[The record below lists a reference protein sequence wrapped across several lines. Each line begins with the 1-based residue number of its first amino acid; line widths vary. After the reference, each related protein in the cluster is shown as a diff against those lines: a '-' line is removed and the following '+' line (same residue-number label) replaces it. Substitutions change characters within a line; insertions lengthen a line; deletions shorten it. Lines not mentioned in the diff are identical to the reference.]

1 MRLSHLTAVATLVA
15 LLGAMLVSVGSVSA
29 VSRDKYVCI
38 ETSDTDATLITAEV
52 QSDGSAAPANAVHLV
67 TTSGAV
73 APSLATVNAEPP
85 ETSAC
90 PSGVAKDE
98 AVYVVRKGADS
109 YGWSATQDGPA
120 QLSIS
125 FSDTDGIIPNDGTG
139 ISVTVDIVGGGQTDI
154 QSEITTS
161 TLAWIRVSGELDG
174 HERFTGDGG
183 VRTIDSEGDMLA
195 VAAATKM
202 GRTFPIIVP
211 KGTTPGE
218 YTVSASLSIVD
229 STSTDGPDDGD
240 APDARTLTAS
250 KPFTVGDAGT
260 NVSDATLSLASGQE
274 ASVAANTD
282 PVMFELSI
290 LNSLGKPSNVGT
302 GTAAVPVVIVAPG
315 GTIDYGDGFMASGT
329 NQTAVKNTVKFT
341 VAKAT
346 AGTVDVKALVV
357 SGSVAESE
365 TITLTFTGSVATVS
379 LSEPATTLLNQAVGT
394 RDDPDTDANEDDDP
408 RDSLTL
414 TLTAADS
421 AGNVVSPTK
430 VANSA
435 IVIKDPD
442 GVHVG
447 TGKIARMAADPA
459 KKAIQITL
467 TSDGSASA
475 PLDSGE
481 YTIEVTSGGKKATS
495 TFIVAAG
502 AADIALEVESNKD
515 PLELGAVI
523 TVTAT
528 VTDAGGLSV
537 GNGTTVDFSTG
548 GALEL
553 DDVGNVM
560 GIKTKDGMATARFI
574 VSKGDGLATII
585 AESGSATGTTTVSL
599 PAPEAEAMPVEEASV
614 GCLSNLSGFST
625 WSCGVESSA
634 SEIFGLVSARGVTA
648 IHLHNGTA
656 WVRYSVVDG
665 AMVPGSSDFMVTEN
679 DILYISN

>member
-1 MRLSHLTAVATLVA
+1 MRVSHLAAVATLVA
-15 LLGAMLVSVGSVSA
+15 LLGAMFVAMGSASA
-29 VSRDKYVCI
+29 ADRSDYVCGTDGMVMTDV
-38 ETSDTDATLITAEV
+38 ENAANTPAALTKSTGVVENHQTNPDTVT
-52 QSDGSAAPANAVHLV
+52 QAAD
-67 TTSGAV
+67 
-73 APSLATVNAEPP
+73 
-85 ETSAC
+85 C
-90 PSGVAKDE
+90 PSGVAAGE
-98 AVYVVRKGADS
+98 AVYVSRLGQGNYV
-109 YGWSATQDGPA
+109 WSATQDGPA

-125 FSDTDGIIPNDGTG
+125 FSDTDGIIPNDGSG
-139 ISVTVDIVGGGQTDI
+139 ISVTVDIVGGGH
-154 QSEITTS
+154 TS
-161 TLAWIRVSGELDG
+161 TQAQIDVSTLEWVRVSGELDG
-174 HERFTGDGG
+174 HETFADTEDRDIEAGTSDMTG
-183 VRTIDSEGDMLA
+183 
-195 VAAATKM
+195 VAAANKM
-202 GRTFPIIVP
+202 ARTFPIIVP

-218 YTVSASLSIVD
+218 YTVSASLKIVD
-229 STSTDGPDDGD
+229 EDSADSNNDNNITEDDD
-240 APDARTLTAS
+240 PRMLTAS
-250 KPFTVGDAGT
+250 KAFTVGDAGT
-260 NVSDATLSLASGQE
+260 NVSDATLSLASGQT
-274 ASVAANTD
+274 ASVGANTD

-315 GTIDYGDGFMASGT
+315 GTIAYGDGFASSGT
-329 NQTAVKNTVKFT
+329 NRTAVKNKVSFTVK
-341 VAKAT
+341 KAT
-346 AGTVDVKALVV
+346 PGTVDVKALVV

-365 TITLTFTGSVATVS
+365 TIMLTFTGPAATIS
-379 LSEPATTLLNQAVGT
+379 LSEPATTLLNQKVGK
-394 RDDPDTDANEDDDP
+394 RDNPATTDVNEDDDP

-421 AGNVVSPTK
+421 AGNAVSPTK

-447 TGKIARMAADPA
+447 TSRIARKAMDPD

-475 PLDSGE
+475 PLASGD

-537 GNGTTVDFSTG
+537 GNGTAVDFSTG

-599 PAPEAEAMPVEEASV
+599 PAPEAEAMPEEEASV
-614 GCLSNLSGFST
+614 SCLSELSGFAT
-625 WSCGVESSA
+625 WSCGVSADA
-634 SEIFGLVSARGVTA
+634 SEIFEMVSARGVSA
-648 IHLHNGTA
+648 IHLWNGST
-656 WVRYSVVDG
+656 WVRYSVVDD

>member
-1 MRLSHLTAVATLVA
+1 MIALV
-15 LLGAMLVSVGSVSA
+15 GAMFVAMGSVSA
-29 VSRDKYVCI
+29 ADRSDYVCG
-38 ETSDTDATLITAEV
+38 D
-52 QSDGSAAPANAVHLV
+52 DGMVMTVVEDDENTPA
-67 TTSGAV
+67 
-73 APSLATVNAEPP
+73 SLLKA
-85 ETSAC
+85 
-90 PSGVAKDE
+90 SGVVTDDDSSIDAATEAASCPTGVAEGE
-98 AVYVVRKGADS
+98 AVYVNRLGQGNYV
-109 YGWSATQDGPA
+109 WSATQDGPA

-125 FSDTDGIIPNDGTG
+125 FSDTDGIIPNDGSG
-139 ISVTVDIVGGGQTDI
+139 ISVTVDIVGGGH
-154 QSEITTS
+154 TS
-161 TLAWIRVSGELDG
+161 TEDEVHVSTLEWVRVSGELDG
-174 HERFTGDGG
+174 HELTNPSLS
-183 VRTIDSEGDMLA
+183 DSARDLLD
-195 VAAATKM
+195 AAAAAEAA
-202 GRTFPIIVP
+202 RTFSIIVP

-218 YTVSASLSIVD
+218 YTVSASLKIVD
-229 STSTDGPDDGD
+229 EDSADSNEDNDITDADD
-240 APDARTLTAS
+240 PRTLTTS

-260 NVSDATLSLASGQE
+260 NVSDATLSLASGQT
-274 ASVAANTD
+274 ASVGANTD

-290 LNSLGKPSNVGT
+290 LNSLGKPSNVGP
-302 GTAAVPVVIVAPG
+302 GAAAVPVVIVAPG
-315 GTIDYGDGFMASGT
+315 GMIAYPEGDFE
-329 NQTAVKNTVKFT
+329 TAGSNRNAKKNKVSFTVK
-341 VAKAT
+341 KAT
-346 AGTVDVKALVV
+346 PGTVDVKALVV

-365 TITLTFTGSVATVS
+365 TITLTFTGPAATVS

-394 RDDPDTDANEDDDP
+394 RDDMGTPNVNEDDDP

-421 AGNVVSPTK
+421 AGNAVDPTK

-447 TGKIARMAADPA
+447 TTKIARMAADPD

-495 TFIVAAG
+495 AFIVAAG

-528 VTDAGGLSV
+528 VTDAGGLAV
-537 GNGTTVDFSTG
+537 GNGTLVDFSTG

-599 PAPEAEAMPVEEASV
+599 PGADAMPEEEASV
-614 GCLSNLSGFST
+614 ACLSTLSGFST

-634 SEIFGLVSARGVTA
+634 SEIFGLVSGRGATA
-648 IHLHNGTA
+648 LHLWNGSA

-665 AMVPGSSDFMVTEN
+665 TMVPGSSDFMVAEN

>member
-1 MRLSHLTAVATLVA
+1 MIALV
-15 LLGAMLVSVGSVSA
+15 GAMFVSVGSALA
-29 VSRDKYVCI
+29 VERASFVCWDNAATNATDLVVAVADTTADPVTYSI
-38 ETSDTDATLITAEV
+38 QSLEVDSGEVTDNETATAE
-52 QSDGSAAPANAVHLV
+52 Q
-67 TTSGAV
+67 
-73 APSLATVNAEPP
+73 
-85 ETSAC
+85 ETAGTNLSSC
-90 PSGVAKDE
+90 PSGVAAGE
-98 AVYVVRKGADS
+98 AVYVSRLGQGNYV
-109 YGWSATQDGPA
+109 WSATQDAPA
-120 QLSIS
+120 RLVIS
-125 FSDTDGIIPNDGTG
+125 FSDTDGIIPNDGSG
-139 ISVTVDIVGGGQTDI
+139 ISVTVDIVGGGHNNQE
-154 QSEITTS
+154 SEITTA

-174 HERFTGDGG
+174 HEGGATGLLTNVD
-183 VRTIDSEGDMLA
+183 TAPA
-195 VAAATKM
+195 VHATDATAD
-202 GRTFPIIVP
+202 RTFPIIVP

-229 STSTDGPDDGD
+229 ATSEDTDDDNT
-240 APDARTLTAS
+240 PDARTLTDD

-260 NVSDATLSLASGQE
+260 NIADASLSLASGQA
-274 ASVAANTD
+274 ASVPANMD
-282 PVMFELSI
+282 AVKFELSI
-290 LNSLGKPSNVGT
+290 LNSHGKPANVGE
-302 GTAAVPVVIVAPG
+302 GAAAVPVLIVAPG
-315 GTIDYGDGFMASGT
+315 GAVGGHVGFDTDMEKAT
-329 NQTAVKNTVKFT
+329 KNKISFT

-346 AGTVDVKALVV
+346 PGMVSVKAIVV
-357 SGSVAESE
+357 GGSVAE
-365 TITLTFTGSVATVS
+365 TAPITLTFTGSQDSVS
-379 LSEPATTLLNQAVGT
+379 LSEPATTLLNQKVGK
-394 RDDPDTDANEDDDP
+394 RDNPDTKDVNEDDDP

-421 AGNVVSPTK
+421 AGNAVSPTK

-447 TGKIARMAADPA
+447 TTKIARNAADPA

-481 YTIEVTSGGKKATS
+481 YTIEVSSGGKKATS

-502 AADIALEVESNKD
+502 ADDIALEVESNKD

-528 VTDAGGLSV
+528 VTDAGGLAV
-537 GNGTTVDFSTG
+537 GNGTLVDFSTG

-599 PAPEAEAMPVEEASV
+599 PAPEGEAMPEEEASV
-614 GCLSNLSGFST
+614 ACLSNLAGFAT
-625 WSCGVESSA
+625 WACGVESSA
-634 SEIFGLVSARGVTA
+634 SEIFGLVSGRGATA
-648 IHLHNGTA
+648 LHLWNGSA

-665 AMVPGSSDFMVTEN
+665 TMVPGSSDFMVTKS

>member
-1 MRLSHLTAVATLVA
+1 MATLVA
-15 LLGAMLVSVGSVSA
+15 LLGAMFVGIQGAAA
-29 VSRDKYVCI
+29 VERPDYYCHDFG
-38 ETSDTDATLITAEV
+38 DTAGGLMTARLDDQDNTEPEDDVDQVVNLTIATGAIA
-52 QSDGSAAPANAVHLV
+52 DGVAAANQE
-67 TTSGAV
+67 
-73 APSLATVNAEPP
+73 PIATV
-85 ETSAC
+85 SGC
-90 PSGVAKDE
+90 PAGVVEDE
-98 AVYVVRKGADS
+98 AVYVSRLGQGNYV
-109 YGWSATQDGPA
+109 WSATQDGPA
-120 QLSIS
+120 RLVIS
-125 FSDTDGIIPNDGTG
+125 FSDTDGIIPNNGTG

-154 QSEITTS
+154 QTDIGTS
-161 TLAWIRVSGELDG
+161 TLHWVRVSGELDG
-174 HERFTGDGG
+174 HETFAVTDDRPDSNIESATGDMTG
-183 VRTIDSEGDMLA
+183 
-195 VAAATKM
+195 VAAANKM
-202 GRTFPIIVP
+202 ARTFPIIVP

-229 STSTDGPDDGD
+229 STSTDDE
-240 APDARTLTAS
+240 ARTLTDD

-260 NVSDATLSLASGQE
+260 NIADASLSLASGQA
-274 ASVAANTD
+274 ASVPANGD
-282 PVMFELSI
+282 AVKFELSI
-290 LNSLGKPSNVGT
+290 LNSHGKPANVGEDA
-302 GTAAVPVVIVAPG
+302 AAVPVLIVAPG
-315 GTIDYGDGFMASGT
+315 GAVDGHVGFDMPEEKAI
-329 NQTAVKNTVKFT
+329 KNKVSFT

-346 AGTVDVKALVV
+346 PGMVSVKAIVV
-357 SGSVAESE
+357 GGSVAE
-365 TITLTFTGSVATVS
+365 TAPITLTFTGSQDSVS
-379 LSEPATTLLNQAVGT
+379 LSEPATTLLNQKVGK
-394 RDDPDTDANEDDDP
+394 RDNPDTKDVNEDDDP

-414 TLTAADS
+414 TLKAADS
-421 AGNVVSPTK
+421 AGNAVDPTK

-435 IVIKDPD
+435 IVIKDPE

-447 TGKIARMAADPA
+447 TTKIARMAADPD

-502 AADIALEVESNKD
+502 ADGIALEVESNKD

-528 VTDAGGLSV
+528 VTDAGGLAV
-537 GNGTTVDFSTG
+537 GNGTLVDFSTG

-599 PAPEAEAMPVEEASV
+599 PAPEGEAMPEEEASV
-614 GCLSNLSGFST
+614 ACLSNLNGFAT
-625 WSCGVESSA
+625 WACGVESSA
-634 SEIFGLVSARGVTA
+634 SEIFGLVSGRGATA
-648 IHLHNGTA
+648 LHLWNGSA

-665 AMVPGSSDFMVTEN
+665 TMVPGSSDFMVAEN

>member
-1 MRLSHLTAVATLVA
+1 MRLSHLTALAVMIALV
-15 LLGAMLVSVGSVSA
+15 GAMFVSVGSALA
-29 VSRDKYVCI
+29 VERASFVCWDNAATNATDLVVAVADTTADPVTYSI
-38 ETSDTDATLITAEV
+38 QSLEVDSGEVTDNETATAE
-52 QSDGSAAPANAVHLV
+52 Q
-67 TTSGAV
+67 
-73 APSLATVNAEPP
+73 
-85 ETSAC
+85 ETAGTNLSSC
-90 PSGVAKDE
+90 PSGVAAGE
-98 AVYVVRKGADS
+98 AVYVSRLGQGNYV
-109 YGWSATQDGPA
+109 WSATQDAPA
-120 QLSIS
+120 RLVIS
-125 FSDTDGIIPNDGTG
+125 FSDTDGIIPNDGSG
-139 ISVTVDIVGGGQTDI
+139 ISVTVDIVGGGHNNQE
-154 QSEITTS
+154 SEITTA

-174 HERFTGDGG
+174 HEGGATGLLTNVD
-183 VRTIDSEGDMLA
+183 TAPA
-195 VAAATKM
+195 VHATDATAD
-202 GRTFPIIVP
+202 RTFPIIVP

-229 STSTDGPDDGD
+229 ATSEDTDDDNT
-240 APDARTLTAS
+240 PDARTLTDD

-260 NVSDATLSLASGQE
+260 NIADASLSLASGQA
-274 ASVAANTD
+274 ASVPANMD
-282 PVMFELSI
+282 AVKFELSI
-290 LNSLGKPSNVGT
+290 LNSHGKPANVGE
-302 GTAAVPVVIVAPG
+302 GAAAVPVLIVAPG
-315 GTIDYGDGFMASGT
+315 GAVGGHVGFDTDMEKAT
-329 NQTAVKNTVKFT
+329 KNKISFT

-346 AGTVDVKALVV
+346 PGMVSVKAIVV
-357 SGSVAESE
+357 GGSVAE
-365 TITLTFTGSVATVS
+365 TAPITLTFTGSQDSVS
-379 LSEPATTLLNQAVGT
+379 LSEPATTLLNQKVGK
-394 RDDPDTDANEDDDP
+394 RDNPDTKDVNEDDDP

-421 AGNVVSPTK
+421 AGNAVSPTK

-447 TGKIARMAADPA
+447 TTKIARNAADPA

-481 YTIEVTSGGKKATS
+481 YTIEVSSGGKKATS

-502 AADIALEVESNKD
+502 ADDIALEVESNKD

-528 VTDAGGLSV
+528 VTDAGGLAV
-537 GNGTTVDFSTG
+537 GNGTLVDFSTG

-599 PAPEAEAMPVEEASV
+599 PAPEGEAMPEEEASV
-614 GCLSNLSGFST
+614 ACLSNLAGFAT
-625 WSCGVESSA
+625 WACGVESSA
-634 SEIFGLVSARGVTA
+634 SEIFGLVSGRGATA
-648 IHLHNGTA
+648 LHLWNGSA

-665 AMVPGSSDFMVTEN
+665 TMVPGSSDFMVTKS